1 MPRAKHVKVIE
12 AIANSFNSGS
22 LDQLDELLGPGLQ
35 NFNCDLATLR
45 VAFPDALFKIE
56 DLIGEGDK
64 LVDRFKVA
72 GTHKGPFVGISPTG
86 RRVALA
92 GISVV
97 RVDGG
102 KVVERWGISDQ
113 LGLLQQLGALPANL
127 LGPRSGD

>member
-12 AIANSFNSGS
+12 GIANSFSSGS
-22 LDQLDELLGPGLQ
+22 LDQLDELLGPGVQ
-35 NFNCDLATLR
+35 NFKRDLATLR

-64 LVDRFKVA
+64 LVDRFTVT
-72 GTHKGPFVGISPTG
+72 GTHKGPFVGITPMG

-113 LGLLQQLGALPANL
+113 LGLLQQLGALPANFL
-127 LGPRSGD
+127 RP

>member
-1 MPRAKHVKVIE
+1 MPPAKHVKVIE

-22 LDQLDELLGPGLQ
+22 LDHLDELLGPGLQ
-35 NFNCDLATLR
+35 NFKRDLATLR
-45 VAFPDALFKIE
+45 VAFPDAVFKID

-64 LVDRFKVA
+64 LVDRFTVT

-86 RRVALA
+86 RRVALP

-97 RVDGG
+97 RIDGG

-113 LGLLQQLGALPANL
+113 LGLLQQLGALPANFL
-127 LGPRSGD
+127 RP

>member
-12 AIANSFNSGS
+12 GIANSFSSGS
-22 LDQLDELLGPGLQ
+22 LDQLDELLGPGVQ
-35 NFNCDLATLR
+35 NFKRDLATLR

-64 LVDRFKVA
+64 LVDRFTVT

-86 RRVALA
+86 RRVALP

-97 RVDGG
+97 RIDGG

-127 LGPRSGD
+127 LRPRSGD